1 MPMSTDCLAA
11 NGRKQFTVVEAL
23 ALHANERRGL
33 ICLECRRRVI
43 PHSLSSD
50 GTQAA
55 HFEHFRRNPK
65 CSLSDK
71 RFR

>member
-1 MPMSTDCLAA
+1 MPMSTDCLTK
-11 NGRKQFTVVEAL
+11 NGRKRFTVIKAL
-23 ALHANERRGL
+23 TFEGDERRGL
-33 ICLECRRRVI
+33 VCVECRRRVI
-43 PHSLSSD
+43 PHSAAED
-50 GTQAA
+50 RTQAA